1 MQPTLRL
8 APSPLS
14 LEEVPVTDPIRVVL
28 ADDHNAMRRNLRR
41 LLDAEDGVT
50 VVAEAIDLETATRH
64 VHGHLPHVLI
74 VDLHLPNGSA
84 VATIRQLRRVVPET
98 QIVVLTMEASPAFA
112 KHALNAG
119 ALGYVLKEHA
129 DRDLIAAVRGAA
141 HGESYIT
148 PEVAV
153 GLDAMRI
160 AAETDRL
167 SSREIEVLRLTAL
180 GHTADEIA
188 EELHISRRTVETHRA
203 SLHRK
208 LGLDTRAALVSY
220 ALGRHLIGV

>member
-1 MQPTLRL
+1 
-8 APSPLS
+8 
-14 LEEVPVTDPIRVVL
+14 
-28 ADDHNAMRRNLRR
+28 
-41 LLDAEDGVT
+41 
-50 VVAEAIDLETATRH
+50 
-64 VHGHLPHVLI
+64 
-74 VDLHLPNGSA
+74 
-84 VATIRQLRRVVPET
+84 
-98 QIVVLTMEASPAFA
+98 VVLTMEASPAFA

-167 SSREIEVLRLTAL
+167 SSRESRSCASPRLGIPRMKSPKNYTSHAVQWKP
-180 GHTADEIA
+180 TEPAC
-188 EELHISRRTVETHRA
+188 TVSSDSTHEQRWSA
-203 SLHRK
+203 
-208 LGLDTRAALVSY
+208 TR
-220 ALGRHLIGV
+220 